1 MSLQCPAVN
10 RLCHSYPISMVMLI
24 PRPDANFL
32 MVSLETSL
40 PRSTRAIVGRDMP
53 DRWANSNCDHPRRR
67 RQQPL
72 PHRSHR
78 DWWTF
83 PSLLTSLTN
92 GVPIGFLL
100 MILRMQ
106 RFGANVSDLFEYLRI
121 RNVFSDF
128 LSFSKRLIDSKPNGI
143 REIFR

>member
-1 MSLQCPAVN
+1 HLKHRCRFQPEQSLAVT
-10 RLCHSYPISMVMLI
+10 CQTAGPI
-24 PRPDANFL
+24 PTA
-32 MVSLETSL
+32 T
-40 PRSTRAIVGRDMP
+40 TRDDVG
-53 DRWANSNCDHPRRR
+53 
-67 RQQPL
+67 QQPL

-78 DWWTF
+78 DWCTF

-143 REIFR
+143 REIFRSFDLLHGVVVRHRDSLLSLI